1 MTDLE
6 KATNELVNALDLIK
20 GNKLFDK
27 KLIIE
32 TALRKY
38 ADSEVKKLNIPAVS
52 NSVYDDLYAGGD
64 PPSRQGLHRF
74 GHDSNES

>member
-6 KATNELVNALDLIK
+6 KATNELANALDLIK

-32 TALRKY
+32 TALKKY
-38 ADSEVKKLNIPAVS
+38 ADSEVKKLNIPAVINQVCPECKKPISPS
-52 NSVYDDLYAGGD
+52 NLDCGLCQERDYVY
-64 PPSRQGLHRF
+64 
-74 GHDSNES
+74 